1 MNSDICTELY
11 EELVL
16 HLIDA
21 LLGIEY
27 ERFVFFQVG
36 GDIAFGVGKRLAAH
50 VVCWYTVQVRIADLD
65 IVARGLV
72 EAHFEIAD
80 TSAFALPL
88 LHLGDPLAS
97 IL

>member
-1 MNSDICTELY
+1 MNRDICTELY

-36 GDIAFGVGKRLAAH
+36 GDIALSVGKRLAAY
-50 VVCWYTVQVRIADLD
+50 VVCWYTVQVGIGNFD

-72 EAHFEIAD
+72 EAHLEIAD
-80 TSAFALPL
+80 SSTFALTL
-88 LHLGDPLAS
+88 LQLGNPLAP

>member
-1 MNSDICTELY
+1 MNRDICTKLY

-36 GDIAFGVGKRLAAH
+36 GNIAFSVCKRLAPY
-50 VVCWYTVQVRIADLD
+50 VICWYTVEVGIADLD

-72 EAHFEIAD
+72 ETYLEIAD
-80 TSAFALPL
+80 TGTFALPL

>member
-1 MNSDICTELY
+1 MNRDICTKLY
-11 EELVL
+11 EELVF

-27 ERFVFFQVG
+27 ERFVFFQVR
-36 GDIAFGVGKRLAAH
+36 GDIAFSVRKRLAAY
-50 VVCWYTVQVRIADLD
+50 VVCWYTVEVGIADLD
-65 IVARGLV
+65 IVARGFV
-72 EAHFEIAD
+72 EAYLEITD
-80 TSAFALPL
+80 TSTLALPL